1 MDTLIFSLA
10 SFKSIVHA
18 ASGYYLNELSCL
30 YSHLFGD
37 TGQLNGYIPH
47 RVFVDNVMKAA
58 GLAMASTVRSR
69 WIERHTSVAVR

>member
-1 MDTLIFSLA
+1 MA

-18 ASGYYLNELSCL
+18 ASGYYLKELSCL

-47 RVFVDNVMKAA
+47 PVIVDNVMKAA
-58 GLAMASTVRSR
+58 SLAMTSTVRLHG
-69 WIERHTSVAVR
+69 IEPHTSVAVR